1 MPSGCSSCRVKTLRS
16 ALRDQ
21 GIACLGVPSPI
32 IPVVIGEERVAAVA
46 AKMIAE
52 RGVLANLV
60 EFPAVPVGQARFRMQ
75 AMATNTVEQ
84 VQQAASTVAEAVHFA
99 TSIFGNGSPIA
110 NGNGHAQESTLVLS

>member
-1 MPSGCSSCRVKTLRS
+1 MHVSRTLRN

-75 AMATNTVEQ
+75 AMASHTVEQ

-99 TSIFGNGSPIA
+99 TSIFGNGSSFA
-110 NGNGHAQESTLVLS
+110 NGHGHARETSALLG